1 MNKTFYFLAGMP
13 RSGST
18 LLSAILNQNSQIYVS
33 ERTDLLEMLYILD
46 KEIPSFE
53 SFENQ
58 IQIDGYHNVLKSIG
72 NSFYANKSQPIIID
86 NNRAW
91 GTPYNFRLASLL
103 NENIKIICPIRP
115 VLEILTS
122 FILLAQKNPDFNFID
137 KAMKQSNF
145 YPYSYRSIN
154 DARCEWLMRPNGQ
167 IEMSLLAMMNFKNNP
182 ESYYFLEYNDFISK
196 PKESI
201 DNIYRFLDLDNY
213 EHFYSDIKYINN
225 KNDAQYYGIP
235 DLHKVRKT
243 IQKISIEPELIL
255 SKYIINKYKDYLS
268 DFDFTNKGEK

>member
-1 MNKTFYFLAGMP
+1 MAGLP

-18 LLSAILNQNSQIYVS
+18 LLSAILNQNPKIYVS
-33 ERTDLLEMLYILD
+33 ERTDLLEMIYILE
-46 KEIPSFE
+46 KEIPTFE
-53 SFENQ
+53 SFQTGIE
-58 IQIDGYHNVLKSIG
+58 IKGYENVLKSIG
-72 NSFYANKSQPIIID
+72 NSFYRDKTQPIIID

-103 NENIKIICPIRP
+103 NKNIKIICPIRP
-115 VLEILTS
+115 ILEILTS
-122 FILLAQKNPDFNFID
+122 FILLARKNPKSNFID
-137 KAMKQSNF
+137 KSMKNSDF
-145 YPYSYRSIN
+145 YPYNYRNID

-167 IEMSLLAMMNFKNNP
+167 LEMSLLAMMNCKNKP
-182 ESYYFLEYNDFISK
+182 ESYYFLEYNDFICK

-213 EHFYSDIKYINN
+213 EHFYSKIKYTNN
-225 KNDAQYYGIP
+225 KNDSQYYGIP

-243 IQKISIEPELIL
+243 IQKISVEPELVL
-255 SKYIINKYKDYLS
+255 SKYIINKYQNYLS